1 MQNKS
6 VTALV
11 LPTDPRDP
19 FDVISART
27 AGNEKHVVD
36 GVDVRVY
43 GVAKTIADCFKYRN
57 KIGIDVAIEALTEC
71 WCSRACSADSIWR
84 YAAVCRVTNV
94 IRPVSRDSDRRRRP
108 RISDERAWHEPRV
121 AQQWPA
127 SYWFSGVGLRLYRLA
142 PSWPLPLSERVRR
155 NSCALIRPRGRAR
168 GVDSLRLRWSERGR
182 LATVL
187 LRGSDSGP
195 QKTPRFS
202 GLR

>member
-108 RISDERAWHEPRV
+108 RMSDE
-121 AQQWPA
+121 
-127 SYWFSGVGLRLYRLA
+127 
-142 PSWPLPLSERVRR
+142 
-155 NSCALIRPRGRAR
+155 CAR
-168 GVDSLRLRWSERGR
+168 GMSRESPSNGR
-182 LATVL
+182 LPTGLAAWAFGFTASPR
-187 LRGSDSGP
+187 RGHSRYQNAYEGIAA
-195 QKTPRFS
+195 R
-202 GLR
+202 